1 MIFAEVH
8 GSRTFVGCLDHG
20 SEVIASLLALCK
32 DKGID
37 CGYISGYGY
46 VEDPKIRQFSR
57 SEKKY
62 LPGRKQEG
70 LFVTSSLQGSISTGD
85 KDKPTLQLF
94 CQLAASGRG
103 RTKAVAGQLVSASVL
118 QVEFVIHTVDNV
130 ELLRLNE
137 KETGLDVWLQL
148 LPAGVGSDYAAPGPR
163 SRQQLFR
170 GPQPSRSEEEDDYN
184 DDDINIR
191 GGDWLDH
198 PRLGMCYVMTYDG
211 EDRIK
216 VRLQSGR
223 IAELLVSMFR
233 LSLGGVKEGGKIY
246 KVEMRKRK

>member
-8 GSRTFVGCLDHG
+8 GSRTFIGCLDSG
-20 SEVIASLLALCK
+20 SEAVESLLALCK

-46 VEDPKIRQFSR
+46 LEDPKIRHFSR

-62 LPGRKQEG
+62 LPARKQDG
-70 LFVTSSLQGSISTGD
+70 LFVTSSLQGSISTGK
-85 KDKPTLQLF
+85 KDKPTIQLF

-103 RTKAVAGQLVSASVL
+103 RTKTVAGQLVSGAVL
-118 QVEFVIHTVDNV
+118 QLEFVIHTIDNV
-130 ELLRLNE
+130 ELRRMKD

-148 LPAGVGSDYAAPGPR
+148 LPAGVGTDYAAPGPR

-170 GPQPSRSEEEDDYN
+170 GPQPSRAAVEEDY
-184 DDDINIR
+184 DDADINIR

-246 KVEMRKRK
+246 TVEMRKRK